1 MKYLIKKFYTY
12 LFAAAFSLPACA
24 TAAQNA
30 PLENILPNIHGKS
43 LTTPVGWGSA
53 YGTVFVGVG
62 GSHPA
67 PHSTNTD
74 GAAAI
79 GIGIGN
85 PVKHAGLQM
94 SLSSLDMS
102 NGGRYALN
110 LHLHRYLGSA
120 SSIAVGVENIMLTH
134 SIDDDS
140 ESSSYIVYS
149 HGVIDTA
156 ANYALVYNHGILEK
170 RVISE
175 RSKASNLHYS
185 IGVGSGRFS
194 KKSPDDVAAGKGTNG
209 TSVFGNVAYEVFEE
223 FNLVSDWNG
232 TNLNV
237 GVSKTFLISDSLPI
251 VITLGVGDLTSNSGS
266 GKRIIGGIGTGFRL

>member
-1 MKYLIKKFYTY
+1 MNYLKKN
-12 LFAAAFSLPACA
+12 LLAISAAMAFCVPASA
-24 TAAQNA
+24 IAAQNSSI
-30 PLENILPNIHGKS
+30 ENILPNIHGKS

-53 YGTVFVGVG
+53 YGTVFLGVG

-67 PHSTNTD
+67 PHSINTD

-79 GIGIGN
+79 GVGIGN
-85 PVKHAGLQM
+85 PVKYAGLQM
-94 SLSSLDMS
+94 SISSLDMS
-102 NGGRYALN
+102 AMGRYALN

-120 SSIAVGVENIMLTH
+120 SSVAVGVENIMLTH
-134 SIDDDS
+134 SINDDS

-175 RSKASNLHYS
+175 RNRASNLHYS
-185 IGVGSGRFS
+185 VGVGSGRFS
-194 KKSPDDVAAGKGTNG
+194 KKSPDDVAAGKGKNG

-232 TNLNV
+232 TNLNA

-251 VITLGVGDLTSNSGS
+251 VITLGAADLTRNSGS
-266 GKRIIGGIGTGFRL
+266 GRRFIGGIGTGFRL